1 MYGLDGLSVGTP
13 HKKIKKINP
22 KNNIYIYITFLT
34 TNIHVDWINYIVL
47 IVIYLCIS
55 NINYRVRLIGVF
67 KIIDNN

>member
-13 HKKIKKINP
+13 HKKIKKKNP
-22 KNNIYIYITFLT
+22 KNNIYITFLT

>member
-13 HKKIKKINP
+13 HKKILKKNP
-22 KNNIYIYITFLT
+22 KNNIYITFLT

-55 NINYRVRLIGVF
+55 NINYRVMLIGVF
-67 KIIDNN
+67 KIIVNN